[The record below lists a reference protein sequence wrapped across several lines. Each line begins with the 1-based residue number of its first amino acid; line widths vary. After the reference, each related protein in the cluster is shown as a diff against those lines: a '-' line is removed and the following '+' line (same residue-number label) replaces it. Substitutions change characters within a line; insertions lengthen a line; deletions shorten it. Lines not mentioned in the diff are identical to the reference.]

1 MASSERKRKE
11 YRLCIVTWVDILATS
26 GWEKAKDVECPELDA
41 VGWLIHQDRKTIK
54 IASTLDRE
62 DTLGESKDEALPI
75 PYGITAFPK
84 GCVRNIKFISE
95 SALIL

>member
-1 MASSERKRKE
+1 MDSSERKRKE
-11 YRLCIVTWVDILATS
+11 YKLCVVTWVDILSTS

-84 GCVRNIKFISE
+84 GCVRKIKFIAE
-95 SALIL
+95 NILIL